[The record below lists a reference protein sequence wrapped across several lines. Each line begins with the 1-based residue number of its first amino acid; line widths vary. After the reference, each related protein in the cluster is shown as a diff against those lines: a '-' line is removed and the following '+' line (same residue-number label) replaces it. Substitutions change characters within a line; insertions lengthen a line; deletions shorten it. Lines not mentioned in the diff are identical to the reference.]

1 MIKNIVFDLGNV
13 ILMDK
18 PINSLDCL
26 NLDEKDYECI
36 KINYFWKWKEMDE
49 GNKTLKEHFLES
61 DIPDYLKQDERIL
74 ERATNY
80 YKYRP
85 FNEEVI
91 DLIVKLRQNGYKIYV
106 LSNNNHETF
115 NYLLT
120 TKLKD
125 LIDDWVV
132 SCEYHMGKPMPEF
145 YNILFTKC
153 NIKPEESFF
162 IDDRPDNIA
171 TSESLGMKGHL
182 FNYKEDGIN
191 KLIEDMRKNNINC

>member
-18 PINSLDCL
+18 PINSLDNMGL
-26 NLDEKDYECI
+26 TEEEYECI
-36 KINYFWKWKEMDE
+36 KINYFWKWRQMDE
-49 GNKTLKEHFLES
+49 GRMTLKEHFLSS
-61 DIPDYLKQDERIL
+61 DIPEHLKKNEKIF

-91 DLIVKLRQNGYKIYV
+91 ELIKRLRENGYKIYV
-106 LSNNNHETF
+106 LSNNNHETYK
-115 NYLLT
+115 YLLT

-125 LIDDWVV
+125 LIDEWIV
-132 SCEYHMGKPMPEF
+132 SCEYHIGKPMPEF
-145 YNILFTKC
+145 YNVLFTKC

-162 IDDRPDNIA
+162 IDDRENNIEA
-171 TSESLGMKGHL
+171 GELLGMKGHI
-182 FNYKEDGIN
+182 FNYKEDGMN
-191 KLIEDMRKNNINC
+191 KLIEDLRKNNVNC

>member
-26 NLDEKDYECI
+26 GLSEEDYECI
-36 KINYFWKWKEMDE
+36 KVNYFWKWKEMDE
-49 GNKTLKEHFLES
+49 GRMTLKEHFLSS
-61 DIPDYLKQDERIL
+61 DIPDRLKNDERIL

-91 DLIVKLRQNGYKIYV
+91 DLIEKLRKNGYKIYV

-115 NYLLT
+115 KYLLT

-125 LIDDWVV
+125 LIDEWIV
-132 SCEYHMGKPMPEF
+132 SCDYHIGKPMPEF
-145 YNILFTKC
+145 YNVLFTKC
-153 NIKPEESFF
+153 NILPEESFF
-162 IDDRPDNIA
+162 VDDRENNIQA
-171 TSESLGMKGHL
+171 GKALGMKGHI
-182 FNYKEDGIN
+182 FNYREDGIQ
-191 KLIEDMRKNNINC
+191 KLVEDLKKNNVKI